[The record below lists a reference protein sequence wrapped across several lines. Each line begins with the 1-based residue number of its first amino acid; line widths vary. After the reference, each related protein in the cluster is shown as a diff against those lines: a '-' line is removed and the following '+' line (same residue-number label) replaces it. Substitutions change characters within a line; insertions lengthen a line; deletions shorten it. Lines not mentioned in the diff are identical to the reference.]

1 MLAILSGFLS
11 QYSGQLMI
19 GVLMTAIVLF
29 TEALLMDQNVQLYFR
44 VVGIELIVVLFIG
57 WAFYMLQGDRETG
70 KP

>member
-1 MLAILSGFLS
+1 
-11 QYSGQLMI
+11 MI

-29 TEALLMDQNVQLYFR
+29 TEALFMDQNVQLYFR

-57 WAFYMLQGDRETG
+57 WVFYMLQGDRETG